1 MALPTKQILCAIV
14 DQFGIP
20 HAELVGNS
28 RVGHIIE
35 ARYAAAWALRRA
47 GYASTLVGRLLN
59 RDHSTILYAARRAME
74 LAKQHPD
81 YCEKLR
87 KIEQV
92 LDLPSILPDPAPR
105 KSQRSKYYVA
115 RLNLSLAFWGLRK
128 VKSA

>member
-1 MALPTKQILCAIV
+1 MALPTKTILCAIV

-20 HAELVGNS
+20 HAELVGES
-28 RVGHIIE
+28 RKSHVIE

-74 LAKQHPD
+74 LAQQHAD

-87 KIEQV
+87 KIEQL
-92 LDLPSILPDPAPR
+92 LDLPSILPESTPPR
-105 KSQRSKYYVA
+105 QRSKYYTE
-115 RLNLSLAFWGLRK
+115 RLRLALAFWGLKK
-128 VKSA
+128 VISA